1 VAIGLLHGGPTPLL
15 VTVALV
21 WGFGAV
27 ADSAQFSAAVTEVV
41 DQQYVGTALTMQQ
54 GVGFTITVVT
64 TWLLPLSLETL
75 GWRWAFTLL
84 GLGPLVG
91 IGAMLRLRSLPE
103 AIRIAGGR
111 R

>member
-1 VAIGLLHGGPTPLL
+1 VI
-15 VTVALV
+15 VT
-21 WGFGAV
+21 
-27 ADSAQFSAAVTEVV
+27 TEVA
-41 DQQYVGTALTMQQ
+41 DQQYVGTVLTMQQ